1 MVDLQKPQVGK
12 KLSDARRSEDEN
24 GVVHQYVDMNAHSD
38 NNADGCLLTIA
49 PLISQVNKG
58 IRWMPWRQ
66 EPMKDAVS
74 CEKSRG
80 AASRL

>member
-1 MVDLQKPQVGK
+1 MN
-12 KLSDARRSEDEN
+12 R
-24 GVVHQYVDMNAHSD
+24 VVHQYVDMNARRSD
-38 NNADGCLLTIA
+38 NADDRLLTIA
-49 PLISQVNKG
+49 HLVSQVNKG

>member
-1 MVDLQKPQVGK
+1 
-12 KLSDARRSEDEN
+12 
-24 GVVHQYVDMNAHSD
+24 MNAHSD
-38 NNADGCLLTIA
+38 NDADDRLLTVA
-49 PLISQVNKG
+49 PLIRQVIKG

-74 CEKSRG
+74 CEKSWG

>member
-1 MVDLQKPQVGK
+1 MPYNRESVGK

-38 NNADGCLLTIA
+38 NDADDRLLTIA
-49 PLISQVNKG
+49 SIISQVTKG